1 MLAAPPNA
9 IPRRPRRGETHA
21 DHRARTASCTL
32 LIAALL
38 AGCAAANAPAPATGQ
53 AARAA
58 ECQEK
63 GGWWHTG
70 VGDGFCEYQMQGG
83 GSM

>member
-1 MLAAPPNA
+1 MLAVPPNA
-9 IPRRPRRGETHA
+9 APRRSRCGEAHLPL
-21 DHRARTASCTL
+21 RAT
-32 LIAALL
+32 AALAL
-38 AGCAAANAPAPATGQ
+38 LCPALVAGCSVAGAPAPLTGQ

-58 ECQEK
+58 ECQQQ
-63 GGWWHTG
+63 GGWWHPG